1 VIKNRDIWMLMTVLS
16 MLSSFQVFGI
26 EYDIDNYRASWVD
39 QRAYTVGDIVTILI
53 EESAKAS
60 SSAGIDADNKHD
72 IGISNNFRG
81 EEFNLEA
88 GISSEMENDAS
99 TSRRGSISATIT
111 ARIIE
116 IDPYG
121 LLEIQGSQFVK
132 VNGEEQKITLR
143 GYIRPDDLSPQ
154 NAIIS
159 SRIESAQI
167 ELSGIGEVNDNRKPS
182 IFRSLFRWLGF

>member
-1 VIKNRDIWMLMTVLS
+1 MIKNRDIWMLMTVLS

>member
-1 VIKNRDIWMLMTVLS
+1 MTKNRDIRMLVVVLS
-16 MLSSFQVFGI
+16 MVSAFPVRAI
-26 EYDIDNYRASWVD
+26 EFDIDHYRASWAD
-39 QRAYTVGDIVTILI
+39 QRAYKVGDIVTILI
-53 EESAKAS
+53 AENAKAS
-60 SSAGIDADNKHD
+60 SSAGIDADNRHK
-72 IGISNNFRG
+72 IGVSNDFRG
-81 EEFNLEA
+81 EQFNLDA
-88 GISSEMENDAS
+88 GLRSEMANDAS

-111 ARIIE
+111 ARIIG

-121 LLEIQGSQFVK
+121 LLKVQGSQYVT
-132 VNGEEQKITLR
+132 VNGEEQQITLS
-143 GYIRPDDLSPQ
+143 GFIRPDDLSPQ

>member
-1 VIKNRDIWMLMTVLS
+1 MLVVLLN
-16 MLSSFQVFGI
+16 MLSGYPALAI
-26 EYDIDNYRASWVD
+26 EFNIDNYRANWAD

-53 EESAKAS
+53 EENAKAS
-60 SSAGIDADNKHD
+60 SSAGIDADNRHK
-72 IGISNNFRG
+72 IGVSNDFRG
-81 EEFNLEA
+81 EQFSLDA
-88 GISSEMENDAS
+88 GLQSEMENDAS

-111 ARIIE
+111 ARIIG

-121 LLEIQGSQFVK
+121 LLRIQGSQYVT
-132 VNGEEQKITLR
+132 VNGEEQQITLS
-143 GYIRPDDLSPQ
+143 GFIRPDDLSPQ

-167 ELSGIGEVNDNRKPS
+167 ELSGVGEVNDNRKPS